1 MAKAEFKVV
10 GTSPARMGGVDRVIG
25 KGIYGI
31 DLMLKDQLHGAILR
45 SQYAHAKIIS
55 IDTSEAKKVPGVH
68 AVVTAEDAP
77 NVRYGRSYIDRY
89 ILARGKVRYMG
100 DPVAA
105 VAADTPAIAKQ
116 ALKKIKVTYEPLPVV
131 IDQEEAMKPDA
142 PTLHEDM
149 PLPKNIPEGVK
160 VKNVCGFAAVH
171 VGDPEKTMA
180 EADVVVD
187 EVYETKMIHPQY
199 LEPRV
204 AAAQMEPNGRLTV
217 WANAQA
223 PFPVRQEVAKMLGMP
238 LNNVRVISAEIG
250 GGFGGKG
257 SGITSGAAIEPICGL
272 LAMKTKRAVMIVLDK
287 AEETI
292 STTIRSGARMY
303 IKTGVKKDGTLV
315 ARTGKVIYDT
325 GGYSGFGVQAGG
337 RCTNMLGGWYLMPNC
352 HIDGYTVY
360 TNKQVCGP
368 VRGPGGPQAAFAVES
383 HMDSIAAKLG
393 MDPVEFRLKNTPKA
407 GDKIVGVPKLRDVS
421 LGETIKTAAEKIGF
435 KQVGAQFIAP
445 ALGKNQ
451 GIGIATG
458 SWIESAGP
466 GGGAIVKVNED
477 GSITVHI
484 GKIDMGT
491 APRFGIPVIVAEELG
506 VPVED
511 VTVVNVDTDASPWD
525 AGTVGSRAILV
536 SGTASQRAA
545 IDARNQLFKMAA
557 RQLEASPED
566 LEIVDRQIRVRGTP
580 SKSVSLATVATNA
593 HNVIGEVIGR
603 GYCDNLELMAE
614 EKAHGSS
621 QPFTAHACIVEV
633 DTMTGNVKILKY
645 VAVHDIGQPIHL
657 AAVEGQIEGATAMS
671 IGQALCEQVVFDKDG
686 RTMNPSF
693 VDYLMPTINMMPR
706 IETTLVHGYPGAGP
720 YGAKGAGEIACV
732 PPMACI
738 ANAIFNATGVRIKTL
753 PLSPENV
760 LRGLKAAGKA

>member
-1 MAKAEFKVV
+1 MAKAELKII
-10 GTSPARMGGVDRVIG
+10 GSSPARMGGVERVVG
-25 KGIYGI
+25 KGVYGI

-45 SQYAHAKIIS
+45 SQYAHAKIVS
-55 IDTSEAKKVPGVH
+55 IDTSEAKKIPGVH
-68 AVVTAEDAP
+68 AVVTADDAP
-77 NVRYGRSYIDRY
+77 NVRYGRSYIDRH
-89 ILARGKVRYMG
+89 ILARGKVRFMG

-105 VAADTPAIAKQ
+105 VAAESLAIAKQ
-116 ALKKIKVTYEPLPVV
+116 ALKKIKVVYEPLPVA
-131 IDQEEAMKPDA
+131 IDPEAATKPDA
-142 PTLHEDM
+142 PTLHDDM
-149 PLPKNIPEGVK
+149 PLPKTIPADAGLKNICGHAVVK
-160 VKNVCGFAAVH
+160 V
-171 VGDPEKTMA
+171 GDAEKAMT
-180 EADVVVD
+180 EADIVVD

-199 LEPRV
+199 LEPRM

-223 PFPVRQEVAKMLGMP
+223 PFPVRQETAKTLGLA
-238 LNNVRVISAEIG
+238 LNNVRVISAGLG

-257 SGITSGAAIEPICGL
+257 SGITSGAAVEPICGL
-272 LAMKTKRAVMIVLDK
+272 LAIKAKRPVMIVLDK

-292 STTIRSGARMY
+292 STTIRAGAKMY
-303 IKTGVKKDGTLV
+303 IKTGVKKDGTIV
-315 ARTGKVIYDT
+315 ARTGKVFYDA

-352 HIDGYTVY
+352 HIEGYSVY

-393 MDPVEFRLKNTPKA
+393 MDPTEFRLKNMPKA

-421 LGETIKTAAEKIGF
+421 LGETIRIAKEKIGWG
-435 KQVGAQFIAP
+435 KVK
-445 ALGKNQ
+445 LEKNQ
-451 GIGIATG
+451 GIGLATG

-466 GGGAIVKVNED
+466 GGGSIVKVNED
-477 GSITVHI
+477 GSVTVHI

-491 APRFGIPVIVAEELG
+491 IPGFGIPMIVAEELG
-506 VPVED
+506 IPVSD

-525 AGTVGSRAILV
+525 AGTVGSRGILV
-536 SGTASQRAA
+536 SGGATRLAA
-545 IDARNQLFKMAA
+545 IDARNQIFKMAA
-557 RQLEASPED
+557 SKLEASPED
-566 LEIVDRQIRVRGTP
+566 LEIVDKQIRVKGTP
-580 SKSVSLATVATNA
+580 AKAIALATVATDA

-603 GYCDNLELMAE
+603 GYCDNLALMAE

-621 QPFTAHACIVEV
+621 QPFTTHACIVEV
-633 DTMTGNVKILKY
+633 SPDTGNVKILKY
-645 VAVHDIGQPIHL
+645 VAVHDIGQPIHG
-657 AAVEGQIEGATAMS
+657 AAAEGQIEGAAAMS
-671 IGQALCEQVVFDKDG
+671 IGQALCEQVVFDPNG

-706 IETTLVHGYPGAGP
+706 IETTLVEGYPGAGP

-738 ANAIFNATGVRIKTL
+738 ANAIFNATGVRINKL

-760 LRGLKAAGKA
+760 LRGLKEAGKA

>member
-1 MAKAEFKVV
+1 MSKAEFKVV
-10 GTSPARMGGVDRVIG
+10 GTSPARMGGIDRVIG
-25 KGIYGI
+25 KGVYGI
-31 DLMLKDQLHGAILR
+31 DLMLKDQLQGAILR

-55 IDTSEAKKVPGVH
+55 IDTSEAKKIPGVH

-77 NVRYGRSYIDRY
+77 NVRYGRSYIDRH
-89 ILARGKVRYMG
+89 ILARGKVRFMG

-105 VAADTPAIAKQ
+105 VAAESLAIAKQ
-116 ALKKIKVTYEPLPVV
+116 ALKKIKVTYEPLPVAL
-131 IDQEEAMKPDA
+131 DAEEATKPDA
-142 PTLHEDM
+142 PVLHEDM
-149 PLPKNIPEGVK
+149 PLPKTTPAGM
-160 VKNVCGFAAVH
+160 KNVCGHAVVH
-171 VGDPEKTMA
+171 VGDPDKAMA
-180 EADVVVD
+180 EADLVVE

-199 LEPRV
+199 LEPRI

-223 PFPVRQEVAKMLGMP
+223 PFPVRQETAKMLGLR
-238 LNNVRVISAEIG
+238 LNDVRVISAGLG

-257 SGITSGAAIEPICGL
+257 SGITSGAAVEPICGL
-272 LAMKTKRAVMIVLDK
+272 LAIKAKRAVMIVLDK

-303 IKTGVKKDGTLV
+303 IKTGVKKDGTIL
-315 ARTGKVIYDT
+315 ARTGKVFYDA

-352 HIDGYTVY
+352 HIEGFTVY

-393 MDPVEFRLKNTPKA
+393 MDPTEFRLKNMPKA

-421 LGETIKTAAEKIGF
+421 LGETIRIAKEKIGWG
-435 KQVGAQFIAP
+435 KVK
-445 ALGKNQ
+445 LEKNQ
-451 GIGIATG
+451 GIGLATG

-466 GGGAIVKVNED
+466 GGGSIVKVNED
-477 GSITVHI
+477 GSVTVHI

-491 APRFGIPVIVAEELG
+491 IPGFGIPMIVAEELG
-506 VPVED
+506 IPVSD
-511 VTVVNVDTDASPWD
+511 VTVLNVDTDASPWD
-525 AGTVGSRAILV
+525 AGTVGSRGILV
-536 SGTASQRAA
+536 SGTASRLAA

-557 RQLEASPED
+557 GKLEASADD
-566 LEIVDRQIRVRGTP
+566 LEIVDKQIRVKGTP
-580 SKSVSLATVATNA
+580 AKTIALATVATDA

-603 GYCDNLELMAE
+603 GYCDNLALVAE

-621 QPFTAHACIVEV
+621 QPFTTHACIVEV

-657 AAVEGQIEGATAMS
+657 AAAEGQVEGATAMS
-671 IGQALCEQVVFDKDG
+671 IGQALCEQVVFDKEG
-686 RTMNPSF
+686 KTLNPSF

-738 ANAIFNATGVRIKTL
+738 ANAIYNATGVRVTTL

-760 LRGLKAAGKA
+760 LRALKEAGKA

>member
-1 MAKAEFKVV
+1 MAKAEYKVI
-10 GTSPARMGGVDRVIG
+10 GTSPARMGGIDRVIG
-25 KGIYGI
+25 KGVYGI

-55 IDTSEAKKVPGVH
+55 IDTSEAKKLPGVH
-68 AVVTAEDAP
+68 AVITAEDAP
-77 NVRYGRSYIDRY
+77 NVRYGRSYIDRH
-89 ILARGKVRYMG
+89 ILARGKVRFMG

-105 VAADTPAIAKQ
+105 VAADTLAIAKA
-116 ALKKIKVTYEPLPVV
+116 ALKKIKVTYEPLPVL
-131 IDQEEAMKPDA
+131 IDAEEAMKPDA
-142 PTLHEDM
+142 VVLHDDM
-149 PLPKNIPEGVK
+149 PLPKNIPADVK
-160 VKNVCGFAAVH
+160 VRNVCGFTQVH
-171 VGDPEKTMA
+171 VGDPDKAMA
-180 EADVVVD
+180 EADLVVE

-199 LEPRV
+199 LQPRS

-238 LNNVRVISAEIG
+238 LNNVRVISADIG

-272 LAMKTKRAVMIVLDK
+272 LAQKTKRAVMIVLDK

-292 STTIRSGARMY
+292 STTIRSGAKMY
-303 IKTGVKKDGTLV
+303 IKTGVKKDGTIL

-337 RCTNMLGGWYLMPNC
+337 RCTNMLGGWYLMPNA

-383 HMDSIAAKLG
+383 HMDTIAAKLG
-393 MDPVEFRLKNTPKA
+393 MDPTEFRLKNIPKP
-407 GDKIVGVPKLRDVS
+407 GDKIIGVHKLRDVS
-421 LGETIKTAAEKIGF
+421 LGETIKVAKENIGWG
-435 KQVGAQFIAP
+435 KVK
-445 ALGKNQ
+445 LEKNQ
-451 GIGIATG
+451 GIGLATG

-477 GSITVHI
+477 GSVTVHV

-511 VTVVNVDTDASPWD
+511 VTVLSVDTDASPWD

-545 IDARNQLFKMAA
+545 IDARTQLFKIAA
-557 RQLEASPED
+557 GQLEASPDD
-566 LEIVDRQIRVRGTP
+566 LEIVDRQIRVKGTP
-580 SKSVSLATVATNA
+580 SKTVALSVVATNA

-621 QPFTAHACIVEV
+621 QPFTTHACIVEV

-645 VAVHDIGQPIHL
+645 VAVHDVGQPIHL

-686 RTMNPSF
+686 KTLNPSF
-693 VDYLMPTINMMPR
+693 VDYLMPTLNMMPR

-738 ANAIFNATGVRIKTL
+738 ANAIFNATGVRVTKL

-760 LRGLKAAGKA
+760 LRALKEAGKA

>member
-1 MAKAEFKVV
+1 MAKAELKII
-10 GTSPARMGGVDRVIG
+10 GSSPARMGGVERVIG
-25 KGIYGI
+25 KGVYGI

-45 SQYAHAKIIS
+45 SQHAHAKIVS
-55 IDTSEAKKVPGVH
+55 IDTSEAKKIPGVH
-68 AVVTAEDAP
+68 AVVTADDAP
-77 NVRYGRSYIDRY
+77 NVRYGRSYMDRH
-89 ILARGKVRYMG
+89 ILARGKVRFMG

-105 VAADTPAIAKQ
+105 VAAESLAIAKQ
-116 ALKKIKVTYEPLPVV
+116 ALKKIKVVYEPLPVA
-131 IDQEEAMKPDA
+131 IDPEEATRPEA

-149 PLPKNIPEGVK
+149 PLPKTIPADAGLKNICGHAVVK
-160 VKNVCGFAAVH
+160 V
-171 VGDPEKTMA
+171 GDAEKAMA
-180 EADVVVD
+180 EADVVVE

-199 LEPRV
+199 LEPRI

-223 PFPVRQEVAKMLGMP
+223 PFPVRQETAKTLGLS
-238 LNNVRVISAEIG
+238 LNNVRVISAGLG

-272 LAMKTKRAVMIVLDK
+272 LAIKAKRPVMIVLDK

-292 STTIRSGARMY
+292 STTIRAGAKMY
-303 IKTGVKKDGTLV
+303 IKTGVKKDGTIV
-315 ARTGKVIYDT
+315 ARTGKVFYDA

-352 HIDGYTVY
+352 HIEGYTVY

-393 MDPVEFRLKNTPKA
+393 MDPTEFRLKNMPKA

-421 LGETIKTAAEKIGF
+421 LGDTIKIAKEKIGWG
-435 KQVGAQFIAP
+435 KVK
-445 ALGKNQ
+445 LEKNQ

-466 GGGAIVKVNED
+466 GGGSIVKVNED
-477 GSITVHI
+477 GSVTVHI

-491 APRFGIPVIVAEELG
+491 IPGFGIPMIVAEELG
-506 VPVED
+506 IPVSD

-525 AGTVGSRAILV
+525 AGTVGSRGILV
-536 SGTASQRAA
+536 SGGATRLAA
-545 IDARNQLFKMAA
+545 IDARNQIFKMAA
-557 RQLEASPED
+557 SKLEASPDD
-566 LEIVDRQIRVRGTP
+566 LEIVDKQIRVKGTP
-580 SKSVSLATVATNA
+580 AKAVALATVATDA

-603 GYCDNLELMAE
+603 GYCDNLALVAE

-621 QPFTAHACIVEV
+621 QPFTTHACIVEV
-633 DTMTGNVKILKY
+633 SPDTGNVKILKY
-645 VAVHDIGQPIHL
+645 VAVHDIGQPIHR
-657 AAVEGQIEGATAMS
+657 AAAEGQIEGAAAMS
-671 IGQALCEQVVFDKDG
+671 IGQALCEQVVFDQNG

-706 IETTLVHGYPGAGP
+706 IETTLVEGYPGSGP

-738 ANAIFNATGVRIKTL
+738 ANAIFNATGVRINKL

>member
-1 MAKAEFKVV
+1 MAKAELKII
-10 GTSPARMGGVDRVIG
+10 GSSPARMGGVERVVG
-25 KGIYGI
+25 KGVYGI

-45 SQYAHAKIIS
+45 SQYAHAKIVS
-55 IDTSEAKKVPGVH
+55 IDTSEAKKIPGVH
-68 AVVTAEDAP
+68 AVVTAADAP
-77 NVRYGRSYIDRY
+77 NVRYGRSYFDRH
-89 ILARGKVRYMG
+89 ILARDKVRFMG

-105 VAADTPAIAKQ
+105 VAAESLAVAKQ
-116 ALKKIKVTYEPLPVV
+116 ALKKIKVVYEPLPVA
-131 IDQEEAMKPDA
+131 IDPEEATKPEA

-149 PLPKNIPEGVK
+149 PLPKSIPADAKLKNI
-160 VKNVCGFAAVH
+160 CGHAVVH
-171 VGDPEKTMA
+171 VGDAEKAMA
-180 EADVVVD
+180 EADVVVE

-199 LEPRV
+199 LEPRS
-204 AAAQMEPNGRLTV
+204 AAGQMEPNGRLTV

-223 PFPVRQEVAKMLGMP
+223 PFPVRQEVAKTLGLP
-238 LNNVRVISAEIG
+238 LNNVRVISAGLG

-272 LAMKTKRAVMIVLDK
+272 LAIKAKRPVMIVLDK

-292 STTIRSGARMY
+292 STTIRAGAKMY
-303 IKTGVKKDGTLV
+303 IKTGVKKDGTIV
-315 ARTGKVIYDT
+315 ARTGKVFYDA

-393 MDPVEFRLKNTPKA
+393 MDPVEFRLKNTPKP

-421 LGETIKTAAEKIGF
+421 LGETIRIAKEKIGWG
-435 KQVGAQFIAP
+435 KVK
-445 ALGKNQ
+445 LEKNQ

-477 GSITVHI
+477 GSVTVHI

-491 APRFGIPVIVAEELG
+491 IPGFGIPMIVAEELG

-525 AGTVGSRAILV
+525 AGTVGSRGILV
-536 SGTASQRAA
+536 SGTASRLAA
-545 IDARNQLFKMAA
+545 IDARNQIFKMAA
-557 RQLEASPED
+557 SQLEASPDD
-566 LEIVDRQIRVRGTP
+566 LEIVNKQIRVKGTP
-580 SKSVSLATVATNA
+580 AKAVALATIATNA

-603 GYCDNLELMAE
+603 GYFDNVAAGAE
-614 EKAHGSS
+614 EKQRGSS

-633 DTMTGNVKILKY
+633 NPDTGNVKILKY
-645 VAVHDIGQPIHL
+645 VAVHDIGQPIHK
-657 AAVEGQIEGATAMS
+657 AAAEGQIEGAAAMS
-671 IGQALCEQVVFDKDG
+671 IGQALCEQVVFDNDG

-706 IETTLVHGYPGAGP
+706 IETILVSGYPGAGP

-732 PPMACI
+732 PPMAAI
-738 ANAIFNATGVRIKTL
+738 ANAIYNATGVRITKL

-760 LRGLKAAGKA
+760 LRALKEAEKA